1 MKYFQSTENITYQDI
16 RHDIR
21 VTLLKLDNMKCL
33 SSVAVLFFTFSFAIA
48 QNSKDLTQKGRE
60 LYEKRE
66 FMEALLNLNK
76 AIEVDA
82 NYAPAYYLR
91 ANIKD
96 NFDDRHGAMKDY
108 NLAIEKNAKFADAF
122 FARGNVKMKLQD
134 YYGAIADY
142 TSAIT
147 INENYIEAY
156 FNRGKAKQFLQAYED
171 AINDCSKIIQINSKN
186 VDAYY
191 MRGILRLDFGD
202 MKNGCLDLSKA
213 GELGDLKA
221 YEVIKEK
228 CNQKNQEEGGY

>member
-1 MKYFQSTENITYQDI
+1 MKSF
-16 RHDIR
+16 
-21 VTLLKLDNMKCL
+21 LLL
-33 SSVAVLFFTFSFAIA
+33 SFVLFISFFAFS
-48 QNSKDLTQKGRE
+48 QSSKDLTQKGRE

-82 NYAPAYYLR
+82 SYSPAYFVR
-91 ANIKD
+91 GNIKD
-96 NFDDRHGAMKDY
+96 AFDDRHGAMKDY
-108 NLAIEKNAKFADAF
+108 NMAIEKNPKFADAF

-147 INENYIEAY
+147 INENYIDAY

-171 AINDCSKIIQINSKN
+171 AINDCSKIIQLHPKN

-191 MRGILRLDFGD
+191 MRGILRIEFGD

-213 GELGDLKA
+213 GEMGDLKA
-221 YEVIKEK
+221 YETIREK
-228 CNQKNQEEGGY
+228 CNNQKPEPPAEVGGN

>member
-1 MKYFQSTENITYQDI
+1 MK
-16 RHDIR
+16 H
-21 VTLLKLDNMKCL
+21 LLFL
-33 SSVAVLFFTFSFAIA
+33 SLMMVSGVALA
-48 QNSKDLTQKGRE
+48 QKTAKDYTQKGRE
-60 LYEKRE
+60 LYEKGE
-66 FMEALLNLNK
+66 FMEALLNVNE
-76 AIEVDA
+76 AIETDA
-82 NYAPAYYLR
+82 NFAAAYYLR
-91 ANIKD
+91 GNIKD

-108 NLAIEKNAKFADAF
+108 NTAIEKNAKFADAF
-122 FARGNVKMKLQD
+122 FSRGNVKMKLQD

-171 AINDCSKIIQINSKN
+171 AINDCSKIIQINPKN

-191 MRGILRLDFGD
+191 MRGILRLNFGD

-221 YEVIKEK
+221 YETIKEK
-228 CNQKNQEEGGY
+228 CNQKSQDNDGAY

>member
-1 MKYFQSTENITYQDI
+1 M
-16 RHDIR
+16 RHFI
-21 VTLLKLDNMKCL
+21 LLAYCFCL
-33 SSVAVLFFTFSFAIA
+33 SFGLVAQTA
-48 QNSKDLTQKGRE
+48 KDLTQKGKE
-60 LYEKRE
+60 HYEKRE
-66 FMEALLNLNK
+66 YMEALLNLNK
-76 AIEVDA
+76 AIEMDP
-82 NYAPAYYLR
+82 NYSPAYFVR

-96 NFDDRHGAMKDY
+96 AFDDRHGAMKDY
-108 NLAIEKNAKFADAF
+108 NLAIEKNPKFADAF

-134 YYGAIADY
+134 YYGAVDDY
-142 TSAIT
+142 TSAIK

-156 FNRGKAKQFLQAYED
+156 FQRGKAKHFLQAYED
-171 AINDCSKIIQINSKN
+171 AINDCSKIIQLHPKN

-228 CNQKNQEEGGY
+228 CNNQKPEGEEGN